1 MKCKKILSALLAVV
15 MLLSMM
21 PTVFAAVG
29 DDNTTGQPVWPN
41 EGAINLDKTAQ
52 AVGGEDNLWE
62 ITLTIEGKNF
72 KTASDVVLVIDVS
85 GSMKDND
92 RLKNTKTAAK
102 AFGEKL
108 LTADS
113 QTRIAI
119 VTYNEKAS
127 SKGVWYTFETKGA
140 FNNEIDGLTANGG
153 TNQQAGI
160 HLADELLYAES
171 NNHLKNIVLLTD
183 GAATFSHK
191 VTSAYIA
198 GTLTCSDYW
207 ILGHSFT
214 FTPDESTV
222 QIDSCDYSKIVGDG
236 SNFELKEDSY
246 RSGYSNDYPTKYTT
260 NVDGTECEHGKTYTS
275 NYYGNNGIP
284 TIWEAGLTK
293 AKGTTIFS
301 VALEAGTNGE
311 NVLKSCATDPT
322 ESKGYFAI
330 ASSDNISEKLTSAFE
345 AIAGSIAIAASQG
358 NVTDP
363 MGDDV
368 DLSFAGSA
376 PVSTNDQSVYN
387 AGSADVYISQG
398 TLTYDATEDTIHWN
412 VGNINEG
419 TTATMKY
426 KVKLRSGYNPET
438 GTVLPTNGHTFFE
451 YKNYQQQDT
460 HKDFPIPEVTIGG
473 GTILKHYYLVNANG
487 KPINED
493 GVVVD
498 GPAYAKQIQAPAYV
512 QNDQGT
518 NGLEYGQYTVP
529 FDAIKDYTYYGY
541 IVNDGAM
548 MTGDKATVD
557 LQASHSNQEVWFAY
571 RQCFSVHHSSNGDIV
586 TYDIAGNGNFDITS
600 VVYKDCLY
608 GGTFNQDTHD
618 SIWQFGSEN
627 PTNFTPKAGATYY
640 LREVSDSYL
649 CPKVLSVW
657 KPYYGTSD
665 EYDVIGMYLLT
676 AIDDEKY
683 YTQLGFDVTQNEQTT
698 QYLSGDETEGVAYD
712 HVNTV
717 QSGNATSHTARS
729 VFNLDGVLGC
739 SQVVNFKNDYGN
751 DELTMMP
758 YWITLDGVRV
768 TGVVERTSK
777 YIGRG
782 ANALNKKIN
791 TVKETTYP
799 TTATYVSTADAT
811 DMAPLTLQACF
822 VASDEEPA
830 VDSIT
835 VTKVE
840 NGASTTVSCEPGDLR
855 GVISYEEL
863 SGMRFAGWFADADYR
878 TPADLSQVEND
889 ITIYGK
895 YISDANLDVH
905 VQTNI
910 GFGSSRKFSV
920 FTPVDT
926 KNYAEIGCRV
936 VVNGTVFE
944 ENMYKYNSIFNKV
957 YLGIWFDYRLPSST
971 LLYTTGT
978 ISAKRGDSVTVQ
990 PYWVTLDGTTVYGVE
1005 QTVVMR

>member
-1 MKCKKILSALLAVV
+1 MKCKKILSALLAVA

-52 AVGGEDNLWE
+52 AVEGKANLWE

-85 GSMKDND
+85 GSMNDNSK
-92 RLKNTKTAAK
+92 LTNTKAAAE

-108 LTADS
+108 LTENS

-119 VTYNEKAS
+119 VTYNAEAS
-127 SKGVWYTFETKGA
+127 SNRTWYTYETKDE
-140 FNNEIDGLTANGG
+140 FNAAINSLTADGG

-160 HLADELLYAES
+160 HLADEILYEEQ

-183 GAATFSHK
+183 GEPTYSYK
-191 VTSAYIA
+191 ITSAHVE
-198 GTLTCSDYW
+198 GTLTCSGYW
-207 ILGHSFT
+207 KHYFT
-214 FTPDESTV
+214 FTPDESTAS
-222 QIDSCDYSKIVGDG
+222 IDGCDYTNIVGSG
-236 SNFELKEDSY
+236 NVFALSY
-246 RSGYSNDYPTKYTT
+246 NRGISATAYPITYTT
-260 NVDGTECEHGKTYTS
+260 NVDGKKCEHGYTYTS
-275 NYYGNNGIP
+275 DYYGNNGIP
-284 TIWEAGLTK
+284 TVWEAGLTK

-301 VALEAGTNGE
+301 VALEAGPNGE

-322 ESKGYFAI
+322 ENKGYFAI

-376 PVSTNDQSVYN
+376 PDSTNDQSVYN

-398 TLTYDATEDTIHWN
+398 TLSYDAAADTIHWN

-487 KPINED
+487 QPINEN

-518 NGLEYGQYTVP
+518 NGLEYGQYEVS
-529 FDAIKDYTYYGY
+529 FDAIEDYTYYGY

-548 MTGDKATVD
+548 MTGDKATVV

-571 RQCFSVHHSSNGDIV
+571 RQCFYVHHSSDDRTV
-586 TYDIAGNGNFDITS
+586 SYDIAGSSNFNITD
-600 VVYKDCLY
+600 VMYEQYLY
-608 GGTFNQDTHD
+608 GGTFNEKAHDT
-618 SIWQFGSEN
+618 IWEFGAEN
-627 PTNFTPKAGATYY
+627 PTAFTPKAGETYY

-649 CPKVLSVW
+649 RPKVLSVW
-657 KPYYGTSD
+657 KPYYGTPD
-665 EYDVIGMYLLT
+665 QYDVIGMYLLT

-698 QYLSGDETEGVAYD
+698 QYLSGDATEGVAYD

-717 QSGNATSHTARS
+717 QRGTTTPHTANS
-729 VFNLDGVLGC
+729 VFQLSGVLGC
-739 SQVVNFKNDYGN
+739 SQVVDFKDKYGKN
-751 DELTMMP
+751 ELTIMP

-768 TGVVERTSK
+768 TGVLERTSQ
-777 YIGRG
+777 YIGQG
-782 ANALNKKIN
+782 PNATVNNKIK
-791 TVKETTYP
+791 TVAENVCTR
-799 TTATYVSTADAT
+799 TATYEESIDTASI
-811 DMAPLTLQACF
+811 MPLTLRASF
-822 VASDEEPA
+822 VATDEEP
-830 VDSIT
+830 VVNTIT

-840 NGASTTVSCEPGDLR
+840 NGVSTTVSCEPGDLR
-855 GVISYEEL
+855 DVISYEEL
-863 SGMRFAGWFADADYR
+863 SGLRFAGWFADADYQ
-878 TPADLSQVEND
+878 TAADLSKVESD

-895 YISDANLDVH
+895 YVTDDYLDVH
-905 VQTNI
+905 VQPSL
-910 GFGSSRKFSV
+910 GFGVSRRVSV
-920 FTPVDT
+920 FTPVDAQ
-926 KNYAEIGCRV
+926 NYAEVGCRV
-936 VVNGTVFE
+936 VVNGAVLE
-944 ENMYKYNSIFNKV
+944 KNMYKYNGVLSKL
-957 YLGIWFDYRLPSST
+957 YLRTWFGFDMLSDT
-971 LLYTTGT
+971 LLYTTGEF
-978 ISAKRGDSVTVQ
+978 SARRGDRVTVQ

-1005 QTVVMR
+1005 QTVVVR